1 MLQLEQPFKQAW
13 AHSDPYA
20 EILALQGETYRQVEA
35 RKTLRFDFAGE
46 SYFVKYHRGTALK
59 EVLKNLITL
68 RLPVLGAK
76 NEWLAIQHLHSV
88 NVPTMTCYGY
98 GQRHWNPLERES
110 FIITKDLN
118 PAISLEDYCA
128 NWATQPPP
136 YSVKRALIKQLART
150 VAAMHRSGL
159 NHRDCYICH
168 FLLAL
173 PYDTEQ
179 NHPTLSVIDL
189 HRAQIWKKMP
199 VRWRDKD
206 LIALYYSSF
215 PLGLSLRDYCYFLTE
230 YFSCSAREVFRQEA
244 RLIRHAQKKAEK
256 IKQRTLRKN
265 L

>member
-20 EILALQGETYRQVEA
+20 EILALQGETFRQVEA
-35 RKTLRFDFAGE
+35 RKTMRFDFAGE

-76 NEWLAIQHLHSV
+76 NEWQAIEHLHAV
-88 NVPTMTCYGY
+88 NVPTMSCYGY
-98 GQRHWNPLERES
+98 GQRHWNPLQRES

-128 NWATQPPP
+128 NWATQPPA
-136 YSVKRALIKQLART
+136 YRVKRHLIQQLART

-173 PYDTEQ
+173 PFDPQ
-179 NHPTLSVIDL
+179 QGNATLSVIDL
-189 HRAQIWKKMP
+189 HRAQIRRHTP
-199 VRWRDKD
+199 LRWRNKD

-215 PLGLSLRDYCYFLTE
+215 PLALSLRDYCYFLAE
-230 YFSCSAREVFRQEA
+230 YFERPVREVFRQESQ
-244 RLIRHAQKKAEK
+244 LIRSAQKKAEK

>member
-35 RKTLRFDFAGE
+35 RKTMRFDFKGE

-59 EVLKNLITL
+59 EVFKNLITL

-76 NEWLAIQHLHSV
+76 NEWQAIAHLHNV
-88 NVPTMTCYGY
+88 NVPTMSCYGY
-98 GQRHWNPLERES
+98 GQRHWNPLQRES

-118 PAISLEDYCA
+118 PAVSLEDYCA
-128 NWATQPPP
+128 NWAIEPPR
-136 YSVKRALIKQLART
+136 YCVKRELIRQLART
-150 VAAMHRSGL
+150 VGAMHRSGL

-173 PYDTEQ
+173 PFDECKGTA
-179 NHPTLSVIDL
+179 TLSVIDL
-189 HRAQIWKKMP
+189 HRAQIRKKTP
-199 VRWRDKD
+199 LRWRDKD

-215 PLGLSLRDYCYFLTE
+215 PLALSLRDYCYFLAE
-230 YFSCSAREVFRQEA
+230 YFEKTVHEIFQKERG
-244 RLIRHAQKKAEK
+244 LIRQAQKKAEK